1 MDSLQ
6 MFVSRLKALFLQQAQ
21 EEELDQE
28 LQAHLD
34 LLTDKYQQQGMGL
47 ADARAAARRQFGRT
61 ISLKES
67 LREQRTF
74 LAVDN
79 LLLDIRYAL
88 RQMWKSPGFSVT
100 ALLTIALGFGANT
113 AIFSFVNGTLLRS
126 LEYPRA
132 SEIVNIWEKPPGSQ
146 RGNRTSALTFLDWR
160 KQNNL
165 FSMMAAEIEGPL
177 PLSGEG
183 EPAVLRSARVSAQ
196 YFKIFGVNA
205 ALGRTFTS
213 DEDSAGRDQVAIVSN
228 RLWRGR
234 FGGNA
239 NIIGQKLMLGGKPFT
254 LIGVM
259 PADSR
264 FDRDWADVWIP
275 LAFATT
281 ELNRDFH
288 WLRVWA
294 RLQSGVT
301 LERCR
306 QQMTI
311 LAQRLAT
318 TYPTSNQDWGV
329 IVDRYAD
336 VAIDKQLRTSLYM
349 LLGATGVLLLISGAN
364 LANLIAVRG
373 TDRQQELAV
382 RRALGADSWRIVR
395 QLVNESLLISV
406 FGGGI
411 GIAFGLAIMHAVKR
425 LLPPNYLPADASVAL
440 DLPTLFVAAAVI
452 VAIGIISSLSPAF
465 RANKIDPR
473 SALQQQ
479 SRSAT
484 QGTHGS
490 RFKRVL
496 IVGEVALSFV
506 LLTAAGLLV
515 RSFYELQHAATGFD
529 SDQTISAWLPVTGP
543 AKANLSEISNYYQQV
558 IDAVGAIPGVRS
570 AALTSALPVDGETLG
585 APFQITGRAA
595 VPLAKRPVAYLKIIT
610 PGYFQT
616 LHMQLIAG
624 RELTRDDTYNSRRV
638 VVINQSLAKRYF
650 QNDDPIGK
658 HIFFQDVDLLTNHL
672 GKDLAWEVVGVVANE
687 KIVDLSNFW
696 TCLYVSNSQLPT
708 PVLAL
713 LLRATGDPNGVIRSA
728 QKVVWKINKNQPFDR
743 IRTLEAIKLQSIGP
757 ERLRTVLLVVFSLLA
772 IGLATIGIYGV
783 IGWSVAQRTQEFGL
797 RSALGASQM
806 DVLCLILRDTF
817 KLASLGLAIGVV
829 CAFVLT
835 RLLSS
840 LLFQVQVRDPL
851 SYGVAAL
858 VVFCGAIVAGLIP
871 AVRAA
876 SLSPIIALRNN

>member
-1 MDSLQ
+1 MDTLQ
-6 MFVSRLKALFLQQAQ
+6 IFVSRLKALFRQQAQ
-21 EEELDQE
+21 EQELDQE
-28 LQAHLD
+28 LQTHLE
-34 LLTDKYQQQGMGL
+34 LLTDRYLRQGMDL
-47 ADARAAARRQFGRT
+47 KDARAAARRQFGRAT
-61 ISLKES
+61 LLKES
-67 LREQRTF
+67 LREQRTIQ
-74 LAVDN
+74 AVES
-79 LLLDIRYAL
+79 LFQDIRYAL
-88 RQMWKSPGFSVT
+88 RQLRKSPGFSLT
-100 ALLTIALGFGANT
+100 ALLTIALGIGANT
-113 AIFSFVNGTLLRS
+113 AIFSFVNGTLLKP
-126 LEYPRA
+126 LAYPRA
-132 SEIVNIWEKPPGSQ
+132 SEIVNIWEKPPRSR

-160 KQNNL
+160 KENAL

-177 PLSGEG
+177 PLSGED

-196 YFKIFGVNA
+196 YFNIFGVNA

-213 DEDSAGRDQVAIVSN
+213 DEDSTSREQVAIISN

-234 FGGNA
+234 FGGNG
-239 NIIGQKLMLGGKPFT
+239 NVLGRKLILGGKPFT

-275 LAFATT
+275 LAFGKA

-294 RLQSGVT
+294 RLRSGVT

-306 QQMTI
+306 QQMTA
-311 LAQRLAT
+311 LAQRMAT
-318 TYPTSNQDWGV
+318 TYPVSNQDWGV

-336 VAIDKQLRTSLYM
+336 VAIDNQLRTSLYM
-349 LLGATGVLLLISGAN
+349 LLGATGVLFLIGGAN
-364 LANLIAVRG
+364 LANLISVRS

-395 QLVNESLLISV
+395 QLISESLLLSL
-406 FGGGI
+406 FGGGM
-411 GIAFGLAIMHAVKR
+411 GIAFGFAIMHAVKR

-440 DLPTLFVAAAVI
+440 DFRTLLIATAVI
-452 VAIGIISSLSPAF
+452 VNTGIVSCLWPAF
-465 RANKIDPR
+465 RAGKIDPR

-484 QGTHGS
+484 QGSRGS
-490 RFKRVL
+490 RLKRGLV
-496 IVGEVALSFV
+496 VAEVALSFV
-506 LLTAAGLLV
+506 LLTGAGLLV

-529 SDQTISAWLPVTGP
+529 GDQTISAWVPVTGP
-543 AKANLSEISNYYQQV
+543 AKASLTAISNYYQQV
-558 IDAVGAIPGVRS
+558 IEAVQAVPGVRS

-585 APFQITGRAA
+585 SGFQVAGRPVVA
-595 VPLAKRPVAYLKIIT
+595 LAKRPLAYLKIIS
-610 PGYFQT
+610 PSYFQT
-616 LHMQLIAG
+616 LHMRLIAG
-624 RELTRDDTYNSRRV
+624 RALAAGDTYNARRV
-638 VVINQSLAKRYF
+638 VVINQSLAKQYF
-650 QNDDPIGK
+650 KNDDPIGK

-672 GKDLAWEVVGVVANE
+672 GKDLAWEVVGVVADE

-713 LLRATGDPNGVIRSA
+713 LLRTAGNPNGVIRSA
-728 QKVVWKINKNQPFDR
+728 QEAVWKINKNQPFDR
-743 IRTLEAIKLQSIGP
+743 IRTLDDIKSQSVGP
-757 ERLRTVLLVVFSLLA
+757 ERLRTALLFGFSFFAIVLAA
-772 IGLATIGIYGV
+772 IGVYGV
-783 IGWSVAQRTQEFGL
+783 IAWSVAQRTHELGL
-797 RSALGASQM
+797 RSALGASQL
-806 DVLCLILRDTF
+806 DVLRLILQDTL
-817 KLASLGLAIGVV
+817 KLAAIGLAVGVA

-858 VVFCGAIVAGLIP
+858 VVFAGATVAGVIP

-876 SLSPIIALRNN
+876 SLPPIIALRHD